1 MTKVYLFYLTDSTN
15 VTNFIARTRNTSS
28 IFVSW
33 GIPLS
38 PNGQITQYSIKY
50 SDNDQPVTTSNLY
63 FAIQNLN
70 AGTTYNITVQPIT
83 RYDNLVLMGAISIV
97 IPVTINTTAPN
108 INITNPSSKTTST
121 LTLAL
126 PRPSA
131 FGTTPLL

>member
-1 MTKVYLFYLTDSTN
+1 M
-15 VTNFIARTRNTSS
+15 
-28 IFVSW
+28 
-33 GIPLS
+33 S

-50 SDNDQPVTTSNLY
+50 IDNDQPVTTSNLY
-63 FAIQNLN
+63 IAIQNLN

-83 RYDNLVLMGAISIV
+83 RYGNLVLMGTISIV

-108 INITNPSSKTTST
+108 INITNPSSKGIST